1 MILIIVVAYLT
12 FLPNYTEST
21 FPCFPVSH
29 DISRNFLPKCL
40 VVSSLFAT
48 FAVNINITVLKII

>member
-21 FPCFPVSH
+21 FPRFPVSP
-29 DISRNFLPKCL
+29 DIFRNFLPKCL
-40 VVSSLFAT
+40 VVSTLFST
-48 FAVNINITVLKII
+48 FAAVY

>member
-21 FPCFPVSH
+21 FPRFPVSP
-29 DISRNFLPKCL
+29 DIF
-40 VVSSLFAT
+40 
-48 FAVNINITVLKII
+48 